1 MKITEIT
8 NEKYDEK
15 MFLVII
21 LGTIEAVINKKITMN
36 EINFILPVGIRKK
49 I

>member
-1 MKITEIT
+1 MKITKIT

-21 LGTIEAVINKKITMN
+21 LGVLEAVINKKITIN
-36 EINFILPVGIRKK
+36 EINSILPVEI
-49 I
+49 